1 MNQSEIIVKVGAEGG
16 NLTLYGVRTG
26 KGWIFSR
33 NVIDQSLLLLTEG
46 PEIRHTSE
54 TVDSWPEAL
63 KLLDEYPW
71 HRLSPREV
79 HQEFKQAVFV
89 GVVERFQREGEQSPS
104 RLDRWKYRCDIA
116 DQ

>member
-26 KGWIFSR
+26 NGWIFSR
-33 NVIDQSLLLLTEG
+33 NVIDQSLLLLTDG

-79 HQEFKQAVFV
+79 HQEFRQAVFD